1 MISMPSKEAQLW
13 IRIVVLILVVYYTYV
28 GTTSFTR
35 TIEVAQH
42 IDYVSG
48 IGRMLYAS
56 NMIVDTNNNVY
67 EVSNSLLLLKM
78 NAAENI
84 ANLKPGSKYIVKGYG
99 VRVPI
104 LSLYP
109 VITQV
114 AAVSSSHDSRMGL

>member
-84 ANLKPGSKYIVKGYG
+84 AQLKPGSKYVVKGYG

-114 AAVSSSHDSRMGL
+114 AAVRR

>member
-1 MISMPSKEAQLW
+1 MTPKETKLW
-13 IRIVVLILVVYYTYV
+13 LRVFFLIVVVYYTYV

-35 TIEVAQH
+35 TIGVSQH

-56 NMIVDTNNNVY
+56 NMIVDTNNDVY

-84 ANLKPGSKYIVKGYG
+84 AQLKPGKKYVVKGHG

-114 AAVSSSHDSRMGL
+114 ADVRS

>member
-1 MISMPSKEAQLW
+1 MKNNMSSKESQMWL
-13 IRIVVLILVVYYTYV
+13 RVFFFIVVVYYTYV

-35 TIEVAQH
+35 TIDVAQH

-56 NMIVDTNNNVY
+56 NMIVDTNNVVY
-67 EVSNSLLLLKM
+67 EVSNSILLLKM

-84 ANLKPGSKYIVKGYG
+84 AQLKPGSKYVVKGYG
-99 VRVPI
+99 VRVPV

-114 AAVSSSHDSRMGL
+114 VTKA